1 MARVGV
7 VGLGRFGK
15 AFLELLRT
23 HGHEALGCDP
33 KTPGSASLEEVVRFG
48 DTVVF
53 AVPVPLL
60 RGVLQAALP
69 FFTADQLILD
79 VGSTKVGPDKDLREV
94 LGERFSWVAT
104 HPLFGPVSLSRGE
117 PQKVI
122 ICPREDAGLTAR
134 ADALFTSIG
143 CTVVHVSAEEHD
155 RVMSRTHV
163 LAFFVAKALQEIG
176 AASAPFAP
184 PSFQSMARVVDL
196 VREDAGH
203 LFEAIQTS
211 NPFAGEARAALIEA
225 LTRIDASLGNES
237 VR

>member
-7 VGLGRFGK
+7 VGLGKFGA
-15 AFLELLRT
+15 AFVQLAEK
-23 HGHEALGCDP
+23 HGHEVR
-33 KTPGSASLEEVVRFG
+33 GSDASGSGSLDEVVRFS
-48 DTVVF
+48 DILVL
-53 AVPVPLL
+53 AVPVPALRALLVQVRPLL
-60 RGVLQAALP
+60 RVG
-69 FFTADQLILD
+69 QLVLD
-79 VGSTKVGPDKDLREV
+79 VGSTKVGPDRDLREV
-94 LGERFSWVAT
+94 LGGDFSWVAT

-122 ICPREDAGLTAR
+122 VCPNGDVTAK
-134 ADALFTSIG
+134 ADAFFESVG

-211 NPFAGEARAALIEA
+211 NPFAAEAREALIEA
-225 LTRIDASLGNES
+225 LTRIDASL
-237 VR
+237 R